1 MASEK
6 SYSIL
11 SREEIGKRIAEFD
24 ADLGWYQDIDL
35 GNGLHTKSRVV
46 WGEEIDHPRRR
57 WSAIESAV
65 PTDLTG
71 KSVLDIGC
79 NAGFIA
85 FEAARRGA
93 TDVLGV
99 DARQGYIDQA
109 RFCAEVTGSPA
120 RFEVWDVYD
129 LTELGRQFDVVF
141 FVGVLYHCV
150 NIALAVEQVARVTS
164 DLLIV
169 ESAAQ
174 PGHDALPLVRYV
186 GNDPRRPGTWH
197 PTIKAMIDMFEG
209 AGFPRV
215 EPLFQDGGRGGVV
228 ARRSP

>member
-1 MASEK
+1 MARQEPQ
-6 SYSIL
+6 SIL
-11 SREEIGKRIAEFD
+11 SREEIAKKIADFD

-35 GNGLHTKSRVV
+35 GDGVHTKSRVV

-57 WSAIESAV
+57 WAAIESAV
-65 PTDLTG
+65 PYDLTG

-85 FEAARRGA
+85 LEAARRGA

-109 RFCAEVTGSPA
+109 RFCAEATGLDA

-129 LTELGRQFDVVF
+129 LAQLGRQFDVVF
-141 FVGVLYHCV
+141 FVGVLYHCT
-150 NIALAVEQVARVTS
+150 NIARAVEQVARVAT

-169 ESAAQ
+169 ESAVQ
-174 PGHDALPLVRYV
+174 PGYDALPFVRYV
-186 GNDPRRPGTWH
+186 GNDSSRPGTWH
-197 PTIKAMIDMFEG
+197 PTMNAMLEMFGG
-209 AGFPRV
+209 AGFSVDR
-215 EPLFQDGGRGGVV
+215 LFQDGGRGGIV
-228 ARRSP
+228 ARRSS